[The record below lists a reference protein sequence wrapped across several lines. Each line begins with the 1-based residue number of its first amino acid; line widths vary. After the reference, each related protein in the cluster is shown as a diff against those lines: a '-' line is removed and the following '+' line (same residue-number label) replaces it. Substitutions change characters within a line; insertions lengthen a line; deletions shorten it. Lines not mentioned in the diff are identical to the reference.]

1 MALHRRKML
10 RAAAGA
16 AVLIGSNRFED
27 MLAAQGAPA
36 VIKRDGARPA
46 LEEGVA
52 VGDVLHDRALIWSRC
67 DRPAR
72 MIVEWD
78 TSDRFRDPRRLLGP
92 SVIEAADFTGKC
104 GLGGLP
110 AGQRIFYRVQFQDL
124 RDLKNWCEPRSQR
137 MPMSSAC

>member
-72 MIVEWD
+72 MIAPAAAIG
-78 TSDRFRDPRRLLGP
+78 TFFRDEVIGSLADLLFRFPAQKRHQQDVFGFQDRVALQFADPMTVRLL
-92 SVIEAADFTGKC
+92 
-104 GLGGLP
+104 
-110 AGQRIFYRVQFQDL
+110 AG
-124 RDLKNWCEPRSQR
+124 
-137 MPMSSAC
+137 